1 MGRDDLPGVIHAYL
15 GNVEHVLDG
24 AGEREVTAVSP
35 PSLRLLLLFVLLSLW
50 FESVCKS
57 SDDLIGDITQGI
69 GVPVV
74 RNCIRMLRAA

>member
-24 AGEREVTAVSP
+24 AGEREGTAVSP
-35 PSLRLLLLFVLLSLW
+35 PSLRLLLVSELLRLW
-50 FESVCKS
+50 VEAGCKS